1 MGCIGSQTEDA
12 NVVEEVEDGSSL
24 LKYENSDDEMDTPS
38 SSDAKD
44 MGAIKLEERRV
55 LWLLGQTLILGYFS
69 AILDIDLVV
78 GKLSKMH

>member
-55 LWLLGQTLILGYFS
+55 L
-69 AILDIDLVV
+69 
-78 GKLSKMH
+78 